1 MSKIYC
7 CEFGNKDISC
17 KRVFQEENEEDAN
30 RYAQRR
36 AGGMGARMQ
45 IKVIRDGQ
53 RIYQMVV
60 FSKKENE
67 GYVNIKSNK
76 IMTLKRSDIKS
87 SISTTLPE
95 EAKTFLSSVT
105 GVSFDEESDADSS
118 KQESFIR
125 KLLFV

>member
-7 CEFGNKDISC
+7 CEFGNKDIFC
-17 KRVFQEENEEDAN
+17 KKVFQEENEEEAN
-30 RYAQRR
+30 RYSQQR
-36 AGGMGARMQ
+36 AGGMSARMQ

-53 RIYQMVV
+53 KIYQMVV

-87 SISTTLPE
+87 SIKSTLPE
-95 EAKTFLSSVT
+95 EVKTFLSSVT
-105 GVSFDEESDADSS
+105 GVSFDEESDTELS

-125 KLLFV
+125 KLFFV